1 MLAEDNPYRPQ
12 VVLLLDV
19 LPFVAAEPCFALK
32 GGTAINLFVRDL
44 PRLSVDIDLT
54 YLPVQ
59 DRASS
64 LAEVGTALERIASAI
79 ERQLKGIRV
88 ERLTAEG
95 QVVKLVA
102 WRGRVRVKIE
112 VSPVLRGCVREPS
125 ARGVSQAVEAQFGYI
140 EASVVHVDDLYAG
153 KLCAAL
159 DRQHPRDL
167 FDVRLLLQQEG
178 LTDALLE
185 VFVVYLL
192 SGDRSLADMVSPS
205 LQPIA
210 ATFEDQF
217 HGMTLVPVTVQ
228 ELEET
233 RTTMISLIQS
243 RLTERQRHFLL
254 SFKRG
259 EPNWELL
266 TVAGVAD
273 LPAVQW
279 KLMNVRRMSAAKR
292 EQAVERLRRVLFG
305 ADDA

>member
-19 LPFVAAEPCFALK
+19 LPFVAAESCFALK

-59 DRASS
+59 DRATS
-64 LAEVGTALERIASAI
+64 LAEVGAALERIASAI

-88 ERLTAEG
+88 ERITAEE

-125 ARGVSQAVEAQFGYI
+125 VRGISPAIEAQFGYI
-140 EASVVHVDDLYAG
+140 EAPVVHVDDLYAG

-167 FDVRLLLQQEG
+167 FDVQLLLQHEG

-192 SGDRSLADMVSPS
+192 SGDRPLADMMSPS
-205 LQPIA
+205 LVPIS

-217 HGMTLVPVTVQ
+217 RGMTLVPVTVL
-228 ELEET
+228 ELEQT

-243 RLTERQRHFLL
+243 RLTERQRQFLL

-266 TVAGVAD
+266 SVTGVAD

-292 EQAVERLRRVLFG
+292 EQAVERLRRVLYG
-305 ADDA
+305 AADV

>member
-1 MLAEDNPYRPQ
+1 
-12 VVLLLDV
+12 LLDV
-19 LPFVAAEPCFALK
+19 LPFVVAEPCFALK
-32 GGTAINLFVRDL
+32 SGTAINLFVRDL

-59 DRASS
+59 DRAIS
-64 LAEVGTALERIASAI
+64 LAEVAAALERIASAI

-88 ERLTAEG
+88 ERITAEE

-125 ARGVSQAVEAQFGYI
+125 VRGLSSAVEAQFGYI
-140 EASVVHVDDLYAG
+140 EAPVVHVDDLYAG

-167 FDVRLLLQQEG
+167 FDVQLLLQQEG
-178 LTDALLE
+178 LTDSLLE

-192 SGDRSLADMVSPS
+192 SGDRSLADMMSPS
-205 LQPIA
+205 LVPIA

-217 HGMTLVPVTVQ
+217 RGMTLVPVTVQ
-228 ELEET
+228 ELERT
-233 RTTMISLIQS
+233 RTPMISLIQS
-243 RLTERQRHFLL
+243 RLTERQRQFLL

-266 TVAGVAD
+266 SVTGVAD

-279 KLMNVRRMSAAKR
+279 KLTNVRRMSAAKR
-292 EQAVERLRRVLFG
+292 GQAVERLRRVLFRS
-305 ADDA
+305 DDV